1 MILFLWKNKMSAR
14 DFFALWDLLFI
25 PTAFGIMIGRV
36 GNFLNQELYGIPVSE
51 SIFSNFPQF
60 SGFASKVWL
69 FHVYSHIDT
78 VLRINTNMLSSIFEG
93 GLLLLVLL
101 SISFFSLK
109 KKTRFPGLLVGIF
122 FVWYSIVR
130 FLLEYRRT
138 DSQLEFVGLLTKSQW
153 FFLLFA
159 SFGLIFLCLRKRL
172 FATKQ

>member
-1 MILFLWKNKMSAR
+1 
-14 DFFALWDLLFI
+14 
-25 PTAFGIMIGRV
+25 
-36 GNFLNQELYGIPVSE
+36 
-51 SIFSNFPQF
+51 
-60 SGFASKVWL
+60 
-69 FHVYSHIDT
+69 
-78 VLRINTNMLSSIFEG
+78 MLSSIFEG